1 MVLTRSGKSTG
12 NGSFPSHNMVGSR
25 KVLGSSKVRFPPT
38 TKIAVHTGAPVEI
51 FCDVNAD
58 PCPNLSRANNFQDN
72 SVIQPPATDENCQM
86 VTKSSKRLLDD
97 GTGNIVKKSR
107 VLGDATSSTLN
118 TLSVAVSPSA
128 KDVKKVCLSLEEK
141 AMNGAPEGDLY
152 DVVLLDDNQLLPFS
166 DESMAQT
173 ELSKALSQYNTTSI
187 WAEKYEVVTTLRRV
201 ISHHSNCILDGNHMQ
216 ALVTCALDQVSSLRS
231 SNVRNG
237 LMCLQKA
244 AQVYQERLWSESS
257 SQLIFTALLNKTG
270 SGPKFLCDAAFESC
284 RASSESC
291 SISLL
296 FSAIYPMIS
305 HKNIEVS
312 AKSVEI
318 LVLAVMRNNSI
329 FNQGQENGVTSKIL
343 TSLGAALSAKKAQA
357 KERAKEALVF
367 VKKTMGE
374 EAFDKFLDNNIP
386 GTIGGEIKR
395 ELCKTVPAVVAVNKP
410 SLSKFS
416 SSFTKPVTG
425 TALKFIK
432 PAVGVPPRKPW
443 EKVERPIEKIVP
455 LGSAENQNS
464 MSNDQP
470 AEVPMLDILD
480 GLENLV

>member
-25 KVLGSSKVRFPPT
+25 KVLGSSKVRF
-38 TKIAVHTGAPVEI
+38 AVHTGAPVEI
-51 FCDVNAD
+51 FCDFNDD
-58 PCPNLSRANNFQDN
+58 PCPNVSRANNFQDN
-72 SVIQPPATDENCQM
+72 SLIQPPATDENCQM
-86 VTKSSKRLLDD
+86 VPKSSKRLLDD
-97 GTGNIVKKSR
+97 GTRNIVKKSR
-107 VLGDATSSTLN
+107 VLGDTTLSTLN
-118 TLSVAVSPSA
+118 TLSVVVSPSA
-128 KDVKKVCLSLEEK
+128 KDVRKVCLSLEEK

-152 DVVLLDDNQLLPFS
+152 DVVLLEDNQLLPFA

-296 FSAIYPMIS
+296 VSAIHPMIS

-318 LVLAVMRNNSI
+318 LVLAVMSI
-329 FNQGQENGVTSKIL
+329 FNQGQDHGVTSNIL
-343 TSLGAALSAKKAQA
+343 TSLGAALNAKKAQA

-367 VKKTMGE
+367 VKKTMGG
-374 EAFDKFLDNNIP
+374 EAFDQFLDNNLP
-386 GTIGGEIKR
+386 GTIGAEIKR
-395 ELCKTVPAVVAVNKP
+395 ELSKTVPGVVAVNKP

-416 SSFTKPVTG
+416 SSSTKVTG
-425 TALKFIK
+425 TASKFMK

-443 EKVERPIEKIVP
+443 EKVERPIEKIIP

-470 AEVPMLDILD
+470 AEVPMLNILD
-480 GLENLV
+480 GFENLV